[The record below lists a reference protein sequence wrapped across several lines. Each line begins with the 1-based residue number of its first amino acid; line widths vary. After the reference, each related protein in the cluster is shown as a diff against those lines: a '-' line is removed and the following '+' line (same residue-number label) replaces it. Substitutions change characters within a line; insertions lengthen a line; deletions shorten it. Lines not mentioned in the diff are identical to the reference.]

1 MWTSWLKRTI
11 QTAESIQ
18 APQERW
24 KALNEIDAGVCEEL
38 TYEEIAERFP
48 AEFAARDHNKLTY
61 RYPGGESYE
70 DLVARLEPVIMEL
83 ERQENIV
90 LIAHQ
95 AVLRAILAYFQDK
108 PLTDLPYIK
117 VPLHTLIKI
126 TPVASGCEVEYIKF
140 PVEAV
145 DTHRPRPDNPTHKR
159 LRVSSE
165 TAAELSDRTAATLS
179 LRTHEDTVNSS
190 VGGPQFSLSF
200 GLKNN

>member
-1 MWTSWLKRTI
+1 M
-11 QTAESIQ
+11 
-18 APQERW
+18 
-24 KALNEIDAGVCEEL
+24 
-38 TYEEIAERFP
+38 
-48 AEFAARDHNKLTY
+48 
-61 RYPGGESYE
+61 
-70 DLVARLEPVIMEL
+70 ARLEPVIMEL

-95 AVLRAILAYFQDK
+95 AVLRAILAYFQDR

-200 GLKNN
+200 GDKNK